1 MLIKLALIGPGDD
14 DDMGPPLGTTSDD
27 DGEPITDN

>member
-1 MLIKLALIGPGDD
+1 MLHKLLIRRGPE
-14 DDMGPPLGTTSDD
+14 DMPPPLGTEIDD

>member
-1 MLIKLALIGPGDD
+1 MSIFAPD

-27 DGEPITDN
+27 DGEPITDPGTGH